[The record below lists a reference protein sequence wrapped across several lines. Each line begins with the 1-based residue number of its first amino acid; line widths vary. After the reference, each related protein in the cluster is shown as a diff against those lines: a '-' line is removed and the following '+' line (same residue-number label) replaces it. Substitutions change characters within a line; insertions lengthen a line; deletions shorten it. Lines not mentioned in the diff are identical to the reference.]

1 MGKRI
6 LKTPQDHLKDP
17 DFPFE
22 DAGIMTHLKKIGR
35 EDILFNYD
43 SLKSLE
49 DLQYFCKYLL
59 SQSIFGIGTE
69 KKSLTNV
76 RFTTPMEKEHS
87 LEAIKE
93 GATNLKAQDVSYN
106 ISELG
111 FRLENPIDF
120 IGKGVGV
127 FGCSVTYGIGVPAA
141 KTFCA
146 QLQQKIDLPVYNFGI
161 PGAGVQKIT
170 KAFVALNNQFK
181 LKTAVFIMPSMHR
194 FELIGLE
201 DFDEIYSES
210 YVPSFTPINA
220 DRQAIYD
227 LAYTHYH
234 NLDFLDEFVKNVA
247 LIKANA
253 KVHGTEVHF
262 LTWDMALRDLA
273 ATYQIKDLFKYKVI
287 HFLETYEKM
296 QGLKVTDFARDGY
309 HPGIRTQTSIANY
322 LYYAI
327 FKSKL
332 EQIHLKPKSG
342 KKII

>member
-6 LKTPQDHLKDP
+6 LKTSQDHLKDP

-22 DAGIMTHLKKIGR
+22 DTGIMAYLRKIGR

-43 SLKSLE
+43 NLNSLE
-49 DLQYFCKYLL
+49 DLQNFCKYLL
-59 SQSIFGIGTE
+59 CQSVIGIGTE
-69 KKSLTNV
+69 KESLTNV

-87 LEAIKE
+87 LKAIKE
-93 GATNLKAQDVSYN
+93 GTTNLKAQDVSYN

-127 FGCSVTYGIGVPAA
+127 FGCSVTYGIGVPAE

-146 QLQQKIDLPVYNFGI
+146 QLQEKTGLPVYNFGI
-161 PGAGVQKIT
+161 PGGGIQKIT

-201 DFDEIYSES
+201 DFDEIYTES
-210 YVPSFTPINA
+210 YVPHFTPVNA

-227 LAYTHYH
+227 LAYTHYD
-234 NLDFLDEFVKNVA
+234 NLDFLDEFVKNMA

-262 LTWDMALRDLA
+262 LTWDLALRDLA
-273 ATYQIKDLFKYKVI
+273 ATYQIKDLLKYRIV
-287 HFLETYEKM
+287 HFLETSEKV

-309 HPGIRTQTSIANY
+309 HPGLRTQTSIANY

-332 EQIHLKPKSG
+332 EKDGLKPRSG